1 MGVDRAGSLIEQTL
15 AVCAEEARNNGYRRF
30 VVAGGETSGSVIKA
44 LSVSRLNIGAEIAP
58 GVPWC
63 FATSQKARIAVTL
76 KSGNFGSEEFFSR
89 ALEVLDQ

>member
-1 MGVDRAGSLIEQTL
+1 VT
-15 AVCAEEARNNGYRRF
+15 
-30 VVAGGETSGSVIKA
+30 KA